1 MGGEDFCERV
11 ASHSSPSLKEWHGAS
26 STCFPGQDLAVWL
39 CDLEGFPPG
48 IAVNGA
54 SFASS
59 NELKVCLGS
68 SMMRI
73 RAISLAGVLVVA
85 LCGVPADCLAQQ
97 ATQQQNVP
105 ADEKKVDQKP
115 IATLHVQA
123 REVLLP
129 VTVRDKHGA
138 LVTDLQKSDFT
149 LTEDGRPQTIKSF
162 TRESNLPF
170 RVGLLVDT
178 SHSVLGVMES
188 ERAAA
193 GKFVDLMLPDPSD
206 KSAGAGESGATEKP
220 AAAAKPVGE
229 AKANEAFLIHFDREV
244 ELLQDFTSSREKLHQ
259 ELEEMGSTRKRE
271 DPQGPETTGDERDHR
286 SHGRNGTQLYDAIFL
301 ASDELMK
308 QKDGR
313 KALVVFSDGMDHGS
327 KETLNDAVDAADHAN
342 LAIYTIYF
350 KGEEDRSE
358 GFGFPSGGHH
368 GGGYPGGGGGYPHG
382 GGYPGGGGG
391 YPGGGGG
398 HGGGDKHESADGK
411 KIMPQIATRTGGHA
425 YEAKKKE
432 DLTPIYNQI
441 AEELRG
447 QYLLTYTPDVL
458 DKEGGYHKIALKAN
472 KGDLTVAT
480 REGYYAPGGEDT
492 K

>member
-1 MGGEDFCERV
+1 MRST
-11 ASHSSPSLKEWHGAS
+11 ASKPVK
-26 STCFPGQDLAVWL
+26 VWL
-39 CDLEGFPPG
+39 AFM
-48 IAVNGA
+48 
-54 SFASS
+54 F
-59 NELKVCLGS
+59 
-68 SMMRI
+68 MMRI
-73 RAISLAGVLVVA
+73 RVFSELAVLVSLAVA
-85 LCGVPADCLAQQ
+85 TCFAQQ
-97 ATQQQNVP
+97 ATEQAAAKNDKN
-105 ADEKKVDQKP
+105 ADQKP

-129 VTVRDKHGA
+129 VTVRDKKGA
-138 LVTDLQKSDFT
+138 LVTGLNKSDFT
-149 LTEDGRPQTIKSF
+149 LTEDGRPQLIKSLSK
-162 TRESNLPF
+162 ESNLPF

-178 SHSVLGVMES
+178 SRSVSAALEN

-193 GKFVDLMLPDPSD
+193 GKFVDVMLPSDPKEGD
-206 KSAGAGESGATEKP
+206 GGKP
-220 AAAAKPVGE
+220 A
-229 AKANEAFLIHFDREV
+229 KAEPLNEGFLIHFDREV
-244 ELLQDFTSSREKLHQ
+244 ELLQDFTSSREKLRQ
-259 ELEEMGSTRKRE
+259 ELEGMSSTRKRE
-271 DPQGPETTGDERDHR
+271 DPNGPETTGDGRDHR
-286 SHGRNGTQLYDAIFL
+286 ANWRNGTQLYDAIYL

-342 LAIYTIYF
+342 LAVYTIYF

-358 GFGFPSGGHH
+358 SFGFPGGHH
-368 GGGYPGGGGGYPHG
+368 GGGYPGGGGGYPRG

-391 YPGGGGG
+391 YPGGGG
-398 HGGGDKHESADGK
+398 HGGGDKHEAADGK
-411 KIMPQIATRTGGHA
+411 KIMSQIATRTGGHA

-458 DKEGGYHKIALKAN
+458 DKEGGYHKIALKAI

-480 REGYYAPGGEDT
+480 REGYYASGGEEV